1 VSAFH
6 HDVEPVSLIDAVGTV
21 HTSSSCRWALT
32 RLASGGSVTLIT
44 LAIAVTELTDWVTLV
59 ALSPR

>member
-32 RLASGGSVTLIT
+32 LLASGGSVDANYLG
-44 LAIAVTELTDWVTLV
+44 DCGH
-59 ALSPR
+59 